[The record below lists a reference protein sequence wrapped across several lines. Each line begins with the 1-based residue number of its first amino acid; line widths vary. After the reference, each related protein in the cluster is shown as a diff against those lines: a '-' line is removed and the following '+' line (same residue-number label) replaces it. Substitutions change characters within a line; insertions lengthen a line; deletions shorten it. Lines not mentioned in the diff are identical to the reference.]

1 MELAPVSF
9 QKERNYVK
17 CNCKSRTDSSSRTEC
32 CIHQYPRKIRRCGCS
47 SGWLNHIEGSGIF
60 TITNRTNLP
69 IAVELQFNG
78 NVTAAAA
85 GATVLTL
92 KLNGEAVGGTEMD
105 YTVVTANTY
114 QNVSADTLIPVPAG
128 TSLTVSVGNISTT
141 EVLVKDANLIIK
153 KLRRG

>member
-1 MELAPVSF
+1 MLQRMAEPHRG
-9 QKERNYVK
+9 KRNF
-17 CNCKSRTDSSSRTEC
+17 
-32 CIHQYPRKIRRCGCS
+32 H
-47 SGWLNHIEGSGIF
+47 NHESD
-60 TITNRTNLP
+60 
-69 IAVELQFNG
+69 EQFNG

-153 KLRRG
+153 KVA